1 MGVHFSPLDRLFEK
15 ENGGGA
21 KGRKEG
27 KSRRW
32 EIHSEDVYAQY
43 CGYNTKMEGYT
54 HCRYTRVRRNLGGII
69 NMDEWR
75 SSI

>member
-1 MGVHFSPLDRLFEK
+1 MGVHSSPLDRLFEK

-27 KSRRW
+27 KSGRW

-43 CGYNTKMEGYT
+43 CGYNTKMEG
-54 HCRYTRVRRNLGGII
+54 
-69 NMDEWR
+69 
-75 SSI
+75 

>member
-1 MGVHFSPLDRLFEK
+1 LFEK
-15 ENGGGA
+15 ENGGDV

-43 CGYNTKMEGYT
+43 CGVK
-54 HCRYTRVRRNLGGII
+54 
-69 NMDEWR
+69 
-75 SSI
+75 

>member
-1 MGVHFSPLDRLFEK
+1 VHSSPLDRLFEK
-15 ENGGGA
+15 KNGGA

-43 CGYNTKMEGYT
+43 CRYNNTKQSNICSTADILELYAI
-54 HCRYTRVRRNLGGII
+54 RVRGV
-69 NMDEWR
+69 E
-75 SSI
+75 